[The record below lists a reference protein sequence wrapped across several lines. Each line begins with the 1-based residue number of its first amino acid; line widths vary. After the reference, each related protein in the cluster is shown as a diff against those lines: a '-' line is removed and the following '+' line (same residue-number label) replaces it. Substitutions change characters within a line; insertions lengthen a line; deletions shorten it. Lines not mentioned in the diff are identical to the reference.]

1 MNIIH
6 KLTFIHLK
14 KNRKQT
20 LVTLVGVILS
30 VTMITA
36 VATSTASFLD
46 LLQRR
51 VIRTDGNWHVLYH
64 DVPVE
69 NLELITQDKNTKI
82 SFLSQELG
90 HALLEGGQNSA
101 KPYLHV
107 MAFNEESTTAFPIHL
122 IEGRFPKNYQELI
135 ISREVE
141 SLGGVSYNIGDTI
154 TLEVGQRV
162 LDEDGSL
169 LTQDTWVYD
178 VFPEHLIETKPYTF
192 TIVGFMTEPRYAS
205 SWGPHFTVITSL
217 DDTLY
222 QTLDK
227 FDISVQLNHLTP
239 SLYHDATKLGEE
251 AKVAKNINE
260 TPCVSFN
267 NGLLRYSGITW
278 NDDINGMIYSL
289 ALFFMI
295 VIMVA
300 SISVIYNA
308 FSISAAKRSKHLGM
322 LASVGATK
330 VQKRSSLLFEGLI
343 IGLIAIP
350 IGLFFGTV
358 GMGITFHFVDPLFQS
373 RVNLGVPLLLVIS
386 PASIMVSII
395 FSSLTIFFSAWIPA
409 HRAAKV
415 SPMMA
420 IRQNKEI
427 KLNSKSVKTSR
438 FIHKYFAIE
447 GNLALKNI
455 KRQKRRYR
463 STIFSLVLS
472 LSLFLTTASF
482 LQQLKTSYEL
492 TQNETNYDLLIHG
505 DSPNY
510 GYSIGKAGS
519 PILIDQIL
527 QLELVNDYNMRQSIY
542 VPINLSI
549 EHLTSDYL
557 SYLKQDYGDLL
568 ASEFSLQLIGIRDDL
583 FMNFVPS
590 SEILSHSSTE
600 IPVLIL
606 NETRS
611 YIDQK
616 YSQFNVFKST
626 HDLSDAF
633 SLNDSRFDD
642 YTLNVLGVADP
653 LPMGID
659 IPNDSNNISVIT
671 KLSTVESI
679 FESVENLA
687 HSNLAFYMST
697 NDPMAL
703 EAEIVKLYED
713 EGITTL
719 QINNFERERQSSLQ
733 ITFIISVFSYG
744 FITLITL
751 ICLVNV
757 FNTITTSLLLRT
769 RELAMILSM
778 GMDPQSFKKMIQ
790 FESLFYGMKALLY
803 GLPISFVLIF
813 FIRYLLS
820 SNFVT
825 PLIIPW
831 PAVGIAIFGIFIFVG
846 LSMMYSMAQIKKLN
860 LIDALKQE
868 NI

>member
-20 LVTLVGVILS
+20 LVTLIGVILS

-36 VATSTASFLD
+36 VATSTSSFLD

-51 VIRTDGNWHVLYH
+51 AIRTDGNWHVLYH

-69 NLELITQDKNTKI
+69 NLELITQDKNTKT
-82 SFLSQELG
+82 SFLSQGIG

-122 IEGRFPKNYQELI
+122 IEGRLPENSQELI
-135 ISREVE
+135 ISKEVE

-169 LTQDTWVYD
+169 ITQDTWVYD
-178 VFPEHLIETKPYTF
+178 IFPEHLIETKPYTF

-239 SLYHDATKLGEE
+239 SLYNDATKLGEE
-251 AKVAKNINE
+251 AKVSKNINE
-260 TPCVSFN
+260 TPYVSFN
-267 NGLLRYSGITW
+267 KELLRYSGITG
-278 NDDINGMIYSL
+278 NDEINGMIYSL

-295 VIMVA
+295 VIMIA

-308 FSISAAKRSKHLGM
+308 FSISAAKRLKHLGM

-330 VQKRSSLLFEGLI
+330 AQKRSALLFEGFI

-358 GMGITFHFVDPLFQS
+358 GMGITFHFISPIFQD
-373 RVNLGVPLLLVIS
+373 RANLGVPLLLVIS
-386 PASIMVSII
+386 PASITVSII

-409 HRAAKV
+409 RRAAKV

-427 KLNSKSVKTSR
+427 KLTSKSIKTSR
-438 FIHKYFAIE
+438 FIHKYFGIE
-447 GNLALKNI
+447 GDLALKNI

-482 LQQLKTSYEL
+482 LQQLKASYEL
-492 TQNETNYDLLIHG
+492 TQNEANYDLSIHG

-510 GYSIGKAGS
+510 GYYIGKAGS

-527 QLELVNDYNMRQSIY
+527 QLDLVNDYNISQSVYI
-542 VPINLSI
+542 PINLSF
-549 EHLTSDYL
+549 EHLTSDYIN
-557 SYLKQDYGDLL
+557 YLEQDEGYR
-568 ASEFSLQLIGIRDDL
+568 ATNNFSLQLIGIRDEL
-583 FMNFVPS
+583 FMDLVPN
-590 SEILSHSSTE
+590 SEILSHSSME

-606 NETRS
+606 NETPS

-616 YSQFNVFKST
+616 YSLFNVFNST

-642 YTLNVLGVADP
+642 YTLNVLGVADTP
-653 LPMGID
+653 PMGVD
-659 IPNDSNNISVIT
+659 PHASNSISVIT

-679 FESVENLA
+679 FNSIENLA
-687 HSNLAFYMST
+687 HSNLSFYMT
-697 NDPMAL
+697 TDDPMAL
-703 EAEIVKLYED
+703 EAEIFNLYSD
-713 EGITTL
+713 EGIATL

-757 FNTITTSLLLRT
+757 FNTITTSMLLRT
-769 RELAMILSM
+769 RELAMIQSM
-778 GMDPQSFKKMIQ
+778 GMDPQSFKKMIR
-790 FESLFYGMKALLY
+790 FESFFYGMKALLY

-820 SNFVT
+820 SNFMT
-825 PLIIPW
+825 PLMIPW
-831 PAVGIAIFGIFIFVG
+831 PAVGVAIFGIFIFVG

>member
-20 LVTLVGVILS
+20 LVTLIGIILS

-51 VIRTDGNWHVLYH
+51 AIITDGNWHVLYH

-69 NLELITQDKNTKI
+69 NLELITQDENTKT
-82 SFLSQELG
+82 SFLSQGLG
-90 HALLEGGQNSA
+90 HALLEGGQNRA

-122 IEGRFPKNYQELI
+122 IEGRFPENSQELI
-135 ISREVE
+135 LSREVE
-141 SLGGVSYNIGDTI
+141 LLGGVSYSIGDKI

-169 LTQDTWVYD
+169 ITQDTWVYD
-178 VFPEHLIETKPYTF
+178 IFPEHLIETEPYTF

-205 SWGPHFTVITSL
+205 SWGPSFTVITSL

-227 FDISVQLNHLTP
+227 VDISVQLNRLTP
-239 SLYHDATKLGEE
+239 SLYTNATTLGEE
-251 AKVAKNINE
+251 AKITKNMNE
-260 TPCVSFN
+260 TPSVSFN
-267 NGLLRYSGITW
+267 KELLRYSGITG
-278 NDDINGMIYSL
+278 NDQINVMIYSL

-330 VQKRSSLLFEGLI
+330 AQKRSALLFEGFI
-343 IGLIAIP
+343 IGFIAIP

-358 GMGITFHFVDPLFQS
+358 GMGITFHFVYPLFQG
-373 RVNLGVPLLLVIS
+373 RANLGAPLLLVIS

-409 HRAAKV
+409 RRAAKV

-438 FIHKYFAIE
+438 FIHKYFGIE
-447 GNLALKNI
+447 GDLALKNI

-492 TQNETNYDLLIHG
+492 TQNEANYDLSIHG

-510 GYSIGKAGS
+510 GYYIGKAGS

-527 QLELVNDYNMRQSIY
+527 QLDLVNDYNMRQIIY
-542 VPINLSI
+542 LPINLSL
-549 EHLTSDYL
+549 EHLTSEYIN
-557 SYLKQDYGDLL
+557 YLKQDEGYH
-568 ASEFSLQLIGIRDDL
+568 STNNFSLKLIGIRDDL
-583 FMNFVPS
+583 FMDLAPN
-590 SEILSHSSTE
+590 SEVLSHSSTE

-616 YSQFNVFKST
+616 YSQLSLFKST

-633 SLNDSRFDD
+633 SLNDSKFND
-642 YTLNVLGVADP
+642 YTLNIIGMADT

-659 IPNDSNNISVIT
+659 IPNDSNSISVIT

-687 HSNLAFYMST
+687 HSNLAFYMT
-697 NDPMAL
+697 TDDPMAL
-703 EAEIVKLYED
+703 EAEIFKLYED
-713 EGITTL
+713 EGISSL
-719 QINNFERERQSSLQ
+719 GLNNFERERQSYLQ
-733 ITFIISVFSYG
+733 VNLIISVFSYG

-757 FNTITTSLLLRT
+757 FNTITTSMLLRT
-769 RELAMILSM
+769 RELAMIQSM
-778 GMDPQSFKKMIQ
+778 GMDPQSFKKMIR
-790 FESLFYGMKALLY
+790 FESFFYGMKALIY
-803 GLPISFVLIF
+803 GLPISLVLIF
-813 FIRYLLS
+813 FTRYLLS
-820 SNFVT
+820 SNFTT

-831 PAVGIAIFGIFIFVG
+831 PAVAIAIFGIFIFVG
-846 LSMMYSMAQIKKLN
+846 LAMMYSMAQIKKLN